1 MKNLPGRAKLAF
13 AVVGGFVIMSM
24 FMTLQG
30 PAPALPTGADPASV
44 APRQAPATDERTA
57 RTDAEQMQRNFEEA
71 AARAS
76 LDQSRAQ
83 VAPVQAPIAADPDQ
97 QRYAPQNSGG
107 RREISQPVEEPVAP
121 KPGFV
126 TRRRTMP
133 SHSDT
138 PAAGSAEPAAA
149 FSALSND
156 QEAPQRVVAPQ
167 TTPSGATL
175 APAIATARSTTLRE
189 GTVIDAVLANR
200 LNGSAVGP
208 VVCRVTNSIYGYDGT
223 AVLIPAGA
231 TVLGSSEPVTQFGQ
245 NRLAVSFHRLQMPPP
260 DGRSYDL
267 NKFSGLSQIGDVGL
281 RDQVNNHYLATFG
294 AAAMIGLLNGA
305 GQWATL
311 GGRGENS
318 TTVIVG
324 DMGNQT
330 SQTAGTVMQ
339 KFLNR
344 PPDVTIRAGDRV
356 KVYVTSDLELPIWR
370 NER

>member
-1 MKNLPGRAKLAF
+1 M
-13 AVVGGFVIMSM
+13 
-24 FMTLQG
+24 
-30 PAPALPTGADPASV
+30 
-44 APRQAPATDERTA
+44 
-57 RTDAEQMQRNFEEA
+57 
-71 AARAS
+71 
-76 LDQSRAQ
+76 
-83 VAPVQAPIAADPDQ
+83 
-97 QRYAPQNSGG
+97 
-107 RREISQPVEEPVAP
+107 
-121 KPGFV
+121 
-126 TRRRTMP
+126 
-133 SHSDT
+133 
-138 PAAGSAEPAAA
+138 
-149 FSALSND
+149 
-156 QEAPQRVVAPQ
+156 
-167 TTPSGATL
+167 
-175 APAIATARSTTLRE
+175 
-189 GTVIDAVLANR
+189 IDAVLANR
-200 LNGSAVGP
+200 LNGSAIGP
-208 VVCRVTNSIYGYDGT
+208 VVCRVTNPIYGYDGT

-281 RDQVNNHYLATFG
+281 RDKVNNHYLATFG

-305 GQWATL
+305 SQWATL

-318 TTVIVG
+318 TTVVVG

-344 PPDVTIRAGDRV
+344 PPEVTIRAGDRV